1 MTDSIWGYHP
11 AAGHTEG
18 TDLVGY
24 KVEAVDGAIGKV
36 DKHSDDVDSAHLI
49 VDIGVWIF
57 GRHVML
63 PAGTVKRVDRDARK
77 IYVALTQEQ
86 IRESPEFD
94 RARHVGDADYHDQVG
109 GYYQSH
115 RS

>member
-11 AAGHTEG
+11 AAGHTAG

-36 DKHSDDVDSAHLI
+36 DKHTDDADSAHLI

-63 PAGTVKRVDRDARK
+63 PAGTVKRIDRDARK

-94 RARHVGDADYHDQVG
+94 RARHVGDADYHDRIG
-109 GYYQSH
+109 GYYQNH
-115 RS
+115 RA

>member
-1 MTDSIWGYHP
+1 MTDSIWGYDP
-11 AAGHTEG
+11 AAGHAAG

-94 RARHVGDADYHDQVG
+94 SARHVGDADYRDQIG
-109 GYYQSH
+109 GYYQGH

>member
-11 AAGHTEG
+11 DAGHTAG

-94 RARHVGDADYHDQVG
+94 RARHVGDADYHDQIG

-115 RS
+115 RA

>member
-11 AAGHTEG
+11 AAGHTAG

-94 RARHVGDADYHDQVG
+94 RARHVGDADYHDQIG
-109 GYYQSH
+109 DYYQSH
-115 RS
+115 RA